1 MVLSAGVVVVRKEN
15 GEWRYLFLRVYKNW
29 DFPKGE
35 VAFGEDPLEA
45 AVREVSEETGIKDLR
60 FTWGYIYKETPPY
73 SGGRKVA
80 RYYIAETSSRDVVLP
95 VSPELGRPEH
105 HGYRWAT
112 FEELKK
118 LAPERLA
125 GVVEWAQRVVGM

>member
-1 MVLSAGVVVVRKEN
+1 MVLSAGVVVVRKEG
-15 GEWRYLFLRVYKNW
+15 GEWKYLFLRVYKNW

-35 VAFGEDPLEA
+35 VAPGEDLLEA
-45 AVREVSEETGIKDLR
+45 AVREVLEETGIKDLR
-60 FTWGYIYKETPPY
+60 FPWGHVYKETLPY

-80 RYYIAETSSRDVVLP
+80 RYYIAETSSKDVVLLP
-95 VSPELGRPEH
+95 NPELGRPEH
-105 HGYRWAT
+105 HGYRWVT

-125 GVVEWAQRVVGM
+125 EIVEWAHGVVSK

>member
-35 VAFGEDPLEA
+35 VACGEDPLEA
-45 AVREVSEETGIKDLR
+45 AVREVSEETGIRDLR
-60 FTWGYIYKETPPY
+60 FTWGHVYKETTPY

-105 HGYRWAT
+105 HGYRWVT

-125 GVVEWAQRVVGM
+125 GVVEWAHQILSM